1 MVSSIIVFC
10 ERNSIFQRAAA
21 EWIVRN
27 GGKVKFSNSI
37 TWLSNYVTLPY
48 GRQLQ
53 VTAIDGSGVAL
64 TSSGLQHL
72 GIFLHIKS
80 SYSWQELVQS

>member
-1 MVSSIIVFC
+1 MVKDGFEYIVFC
-10 ERNSIFQRAAA
+10 ESVFVFQRAAA

-48 GRQLQ
+48 GRELQL
-53 VTAIDGSGVAL
+53 TEIDGSGLAL

-72 GIFLHIKS
+72 GIFLHI
-80 SYSWQELVQS
+80 